1 MEERGTLRIGIFD
14 LPEREAKG
22 RQDAIDLT
30 LQRLG
35 APEGSA
41 CQQDCDCRIGLV
53 CVRGVCSE
61 KE

>member
-1 MEERGTLRIGIFD
+1 MEERGKLRIGIFD
-14 LPEREAKG
+14 LPEREAN
-22 RQDAIDLT
+22 RQDAIDLA
-30 LQRLG
+30 LRRLG

-41 CQQDCDCRIGLV
+41 CEQDCDCRIGLV